1 MPASIAA
8 TCPVWLCRPTITS
21 FGDRV
26 RTASPFQELLHYLGT
41 AIRNGLRCSCV
52 LMRTISQDRR
62 MTSSLMPVGVP
73 QLPGARPAMS
83 NICDCM
89 PLASLVGDILNQSE
103 SLSDS
108 VLIMRRICDRQVRR
122 FPVTLMVYEA
132 KAALHDGCCR
142 DESALRMCP
151 RRRTY
156 RSRIITTEPFPRASA
171 TTCGRCRLAAR
182 YGCTTKKGP
191 PTSTWR
197 DGGSTLDTRV

>member
-1 MPASIAA
+1 VPASIAA
-8 TCPVWLCRPTITS
+8 TCPIWLCKPIITS
-21 FGDRV
+21 FGERV
-26 RTASPFQELLHYLGT
+26 RTASPFPRTSSLPWYCHSKRTALL
-41 AIRNGLRCSCV
+41 SCV

-83 NICDCM
+83 NICDSM
-89 PLASLVGDILNQSE
+89 PLASLVGDMLNQSE
-103 SLSDS
+103 SL
-108 VLIMRRICDRQVRR
+108 LIMRRFCNRGL
-122 FPVTLMVYEA
+122 VTLMVYKA
-132 KAALHDGCCR
+132 KATLHDECCR

-151 RRRTY
+151 RRRTH

-197 DGGSTLDTRV
+197 DGVSTLDTWV